1 MGFQLLFF
9 LQALVEWLVKKMAEK
24 RQEVEAREWEMKGL
38 ENLQT
43 G

>member
-24 RQEVEAREWEMKGL
+24 RQEVEEREWEMKGL